1 MRRSTPK
8 SSGVRVAGVP
18 VGSLLGGGGARQRRA
33 QAGDGR
39 SQEALDEGLLELHL
53 LESQGFLLD
62 PFVLIQPFLDE
73 RRRVDFRRAAEADE
87 KEDNPARQQEG
98 QEYGYRH
105 DSGTQLNYRELAG
118 LRGTYNSRP

>member
-62 PFVLIQPFLDE
+62 PFVLIQPYLDYGRGLE
-73 RRRVDFRRAAEADE
+73 FCGGNEAYE
-87 KEDNPARQQEG
+87 KEDNPARQQEV

-105 DSGTQLNYRELAG
+105 
-118 LRGTYNSRP
+118 